1 MYCIKEN
8 IIPVSKY
15 KNGFVLQT
23 AHIFA
28 QPCCRRVILY
38 KVTSRKLFQL
48 CNISMYI
55 LRTTLYVGWYTKL
68 KNCILIMRWY
78 LNEEWLSLIAMR
90 NFKPYI
96 IIIVH
101 YSFLKYNPSCGLRCI
116 FIAFIFLMEQL
127 RNMLFQKLFWQW
139 KKIVLN
145 KYREIFLR
153 SLQQLFE
160 QWKFEKSLDKR
171 LNKNERDFAPWSQ
184 VHNLATWQLSILV
197 TSNSI
202 HQNC

>member
-8 IIPVSKY
+8 IIRGSKY
-15 KNGFVLQT
+15 KYGFVLQT

-96 IIIVH
+96 IIIIH
-101 YSFLKYNPSCGLRCI
+101 YSFLKYNPSCGLVHCI

-127 RNMLFQKLFWQW
+127 RNMYVVSKFRIGCLDVMSKIWMIINLGKIFCYRVFTLKLWFTRLDLFVQNQQDFNFLFS
-139 KKIVLN
+139 KYSIVDCN
-145 KYREIFLR
+145 GHHICK
-153 SLQQLFE
+153 
-160 QWKFEKSLDKR
+160 
-171 LNKNERDFAPWSQ
+171 
-184 VHNLATWQLSILV
+184 
-197 TSNSI
+197 
-202 HQNC
+202 

>member
-1 MYCIKEN
+1 MVIVLYQRKYNGCFIKIRSKHSSN
-8 IIPVSKY
+8 TLVSLLRIFMKQTLIRVKKY
-15 KNGFVLQT
+15 KYGFVLQT

-101 YSFLKYNPSCGLRCI
+101 SFLKYNPSCACAV
-116 FIAFIFLMEQL
+116 F
-127 RNMLFQKLFWQW
+127 
-139 KKIVLN
+139 
-145 KYREIFLR
+145 
-153 SLQQLFE
+153 S
-160 QWKFEKSLDKR
+160 
-171 LNKNERDFAPWSQ
+171 
-184 VHNLATWQLSILV
+184 
-197 TSNSI
+197 
-202 HQNC
+202 

>member
-8 IIPVSKY
+8 IIRVSKY
-15 KNGFVLQT
+15 KKWFVLKT

-101 YSFLKYNPSCGLRCI
+101 YSFLKYNPPCGLRCMYFHSLHI
-116 FIAFIFLMEQL
+116 SYGTIE
-127 RNMLFQKLFWQW
+127 KYVVS
-139 KKIVLN
+139 KIVPTV
-145 KYREIFLR
+145 I
-153 SLQQLFE
+153 
-160 QWKFEKSLDKR
+160 
-171 LNKNERDFAPWSQ
+171 KNCFK
-184 VHNLATWQLSILV
+184 
-197 TSNSI
+197 
-202 HQNC
+202 